1 MPGSPASV
9 DSHGEPPAGPEY
21 PNRAAPLE
29 RGSGQRLHALDNL
42 RATMM
47 WLGVVLHVAAL
58 HRVDVAGLQWHDP
71 QTSPIANFLGV
82 LIHAFRMPVFF
93 VVAGFFVALLVH
105 RRGIGGMLRNRALRI
120 GLPFLLFWPPLFA
133 LVVVVCTM
141 QAQPVGRWPVP
152 GFDLLTVPA
161 TPSGA
166 RLQTLH
172 LWFLELLMGL
182 AVLAALACRVAGAL
196 PAAWRDGAA
205 RGLAR
210 LAGHWGAFF
219 LLSLPLAVVGR
230 HHPHGILEA
239 DGEFLP
245 ALAVWVHYGLF
256 FAFGLVL
263 HRWRDRLLPLFRQRM
278 WANALGGA
286 ACLAI
291 ALALAAV
298 SMRSPGTVPLD
309 RVWTGLAYG
318 ACGWLWC
325 FALIGAFLRFLPHR
339 NTLLAYLAASSYWG
353 YLVHLPV
360 IGAVGLL
367 LRDWAAPFEAK
378 MLVNIAMTTLI
389 CLLSYEGLVRR
400 TVIGRLLGAPR
411 AEPRKRR
418 RATAG
423 REPVHSTL

>member
-1 MPGSPASV
+1 VA
-9 DSHGEPPAGPEY
+9 
-21 PNRAAPLE
+21 
-29 RGSGQRLHALDNL
+29 NL
-42 RATMM
+42 
-47 WLGVVLHVAAL
+47 LGAV
-58 HRVDVAGLQWHDP
+58 
-71 QTSPIANFLGV
+71 
-82 LIHAFRMPVFF
+82 IHAFRMPVFF

-105 RRGIGGMLRNRALRI
+105 RRGIGGMLGNRALRI

-141 QAQPVGRWPVP
+141 QAQPMGHWPLP

-166 RLQTLH
+166 RLQALH

-182 AVLAALACRVAGAL
+182 AVLAALAFRVAEAL
-196 PAAWRDGAA
+196 PAAWCDRAA
-205 RGLAR
+205 LVLGR
-210 LAGHWGAFF
+210 LAGHRGAFL

-239 DGEFLP
+239 DGAFLP

-263 HRWRDRLLPLFRQRM
+263 HRGRDWLLPLFRQRM
-278 WANALGGA
+278 WANAIGGA

-291 ALALAAV
+291 ALAMAA
-298 SMRSPGTVPLD
+298 MAERSPGAVPLG

-325 FALIGAFLRFLPHR
+325 FALIGAFLRFLPRR
-339 NTLLAYLAASSYWG
+339 NPLLAYLAASSYWS

-360 IGAVGLL
+360 IGVVGLL
-367 LRDWAAPFEAK
+367 LRDWAAPFVAK
-378 MLVNIAMTTLI
+378 MLINIAITTFI

-400 TVIGRLLGAPR
+400 TVIGTLLGTPR
-411 AEPRKRR
+411 PETTRER
-418 RATAG
+418 RATTG
-423 REPVHSTL
+423 PEPVPSTL